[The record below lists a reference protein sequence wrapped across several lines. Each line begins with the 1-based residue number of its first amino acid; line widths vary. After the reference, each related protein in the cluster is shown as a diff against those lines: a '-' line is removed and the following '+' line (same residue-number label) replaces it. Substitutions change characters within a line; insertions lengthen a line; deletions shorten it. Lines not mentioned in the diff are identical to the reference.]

1 MTMDQIHQDRPTNDY
16 IAEWRASS
24 LVSISRTR
32 RSLLSMLAWFVFL
45 PTNDYLAEWSASS
58 LVSISR
64 TRRLLLSM
72 LAWFV
77 CFRSIFGA
85 VYFRLLL
92 SFSFWLG
99 WYHLWSRYVQM
110 LRCALLREKELVIE
124 LIAQNRWCNRAAVHL
139 FLFIVSVIVLCVS
152 SGGWSHHSECRHSL
166 HCLIQLTAQP
176 LVAKSPLLMA
186 SRR

>member
-1 MTMDQIHQDRPTNDY
+1 M
-16 IAEWRASS
+16 
-24 LVSISRTR
+24 
-32 RSLLSMLAWFVFL
+32 
-45 PTNDYLAEWSASS
+45 
-58 LVSISR
+58 
-64 TRRLLLSM
+64 
-72 LAWFV
+72 
-77 CFRSIFGA
+77 SIFGA

-92 SFSFWLG
+92 SFSFRLG

-110 LRCALLREKELVIE
+110 LRCALLREKELVVE
-124 LIAQNRWCNRAAVHL
+124 PIAQTRWCNRAAVHL

-166 HCLIQLTAQP
+166 PDSAYGAK